1 MAAQRAAAREAA
13 RVAPWRFYTPEST
26 MGSIAPCLLLNDIL
40 APCPQVSAME
50 RVLEEKN
57 PLNLLAR
64 GADLFAGLVTPVRFP
79 SLP

>member
-1 MAAQRAAAREAA
+1 
-13 RVAPWRFYTPEST
+13 
-26 MGSIAPCLLLNDIL
+26 
-40 APCPQVSAME
+40 ME